1 MNRIQQTV
9 LAMTLSASLTMA
21 WAHGDEV
28 HDHDDAKPT
37 PALSVSPSDGAP
49 RASTASES
57 FEMVVALSQDEA
69 KPNLTLYIDRF
80 ATNEA
85 LRGATVEVESGS
97 FKGIAKTVAPGVYQL
112 PGQAFSIRGQ
122 YPLTVSIQTGDE
134 ADLLD
139 VMLDTRL
146 HDAAPSP
153 TTVRTPSWVWA
164 LAAIIASAAT
174 GLFIRRRWAARPHTS
189 QDLT

>member
-9 LAMTLSASLTMA
+9 LAMTLSAGMTMA

-37 PALSVSPSDGAP
+37 PALSVTPSEGTP

-57 FEMVVALSQDEA
+57 FEMVVELSQDEA
-69 KPNLTLYIDRF
+69 KPSLTLYIDRF

-85 LRGATVEVESGS
+85 LRDATVEVESGT
-97 FKGIAKTVAPGVYQL
+97 FKGVAKSVAPGVYQL
-112 PGQAFSIRGQ
+112 PGQAFSAHGQ
-122 YPLTVSIQTGDE
+122 YPLTVSIQAGDD

-139 VMLDTRL
+139 VMLDTRH
-146 HDAAPSP
+146 HDAATSP
-153 TTVRTPSWVWA
+153 ATVRTSTWAWA
-164 LAAIIASAAT
+164 LAAIIASAAM